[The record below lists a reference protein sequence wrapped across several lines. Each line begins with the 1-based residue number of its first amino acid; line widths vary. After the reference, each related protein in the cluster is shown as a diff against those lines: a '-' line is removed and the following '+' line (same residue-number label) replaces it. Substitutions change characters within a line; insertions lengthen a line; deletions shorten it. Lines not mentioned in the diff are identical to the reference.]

1 MNDMELLVIVF
12 ELFFLPTL
20 GTGLDKAM
28 LCSVFASDVFSYVR
42 IQLQGKNMVGD
53 QML

>member
-1 MNDMELLVIVF
+1 MKDVELLVIVF
-12 ELFFLPTL
+12 ERFFLPTL
-20 GTGLDKAM
+20 GTGVYKAM

-42 IQLQGKNMVGD
+42 IQLQGKNMAGD